1 MNKTHNRVMTVT
13 GYIATW
19 ITTQRHIRQIVW
31 QQRTWIIANEFINET
46 HNSDITVKGQIA
58 ERTTT

>member
-1 MNKTHNRVMTVT
+1 MTVT
-13 GYIATW
+13 GYMATW

-46 HNSDITVKGQIA
+46 HNSDITVKGQIT
-58 ERTTT
+58 EIITT